1 MYNYEL
7 SNYYDSAFSEPQ
19 RSPQFISCPEK
30 DGGAH
35 EKYYTYQK
43 DENKVPASI
52 LQYISPKKQNDLYND
67 HYYTGLTVYGGAKS
81 KGGQSIRSPV
91 KWTENGTAKL
101 TEAMAY
107 IVSDEPV
114 GEFSAKKQQAIW
126 GLHGSGLDDGL
137 VEENTHAT
145 TSSSELDQECRDY
158 AEYDKK
164 VRPENGLKP
173 EDLTEI
179 KDLITK
185 VDQGSKKYTV
195 GPYNVKYTEGIYGDI
210 AFSNI

>member
-19 RSPQFISCPEK
+19 RNPQFISCPEK

-35 EKYYTYQK
+35 AKYYTYQK
-43 DENKVPASI
+43 NYVPASA
-52 LQYISPKKQNDLYND
+52 LQYISEKKHNDLYND

-91 KWTENGTAKL
+91 RWKEAGTTNL

-107 IVSDEPV
+107 IVSDEPI
-114 GEFSAKKQQAIW
+114 GEWSEKKQHAIW
-126 GLHGSGLDDGL
+126 NLHGSGLDNGL

-164 VRPENGLKP
+164 VRPEM
-173 EDLTEI
+173 D
-179 KDLITK
+179 
-185 VDQGSKKYTV
+185 
-195 GPYNVKYTEGIYGDI
+195 
-210 AFSNI
+210 